1 MVLPNKMEE
10 LSRRKEVVM
19 KSSRNFLFAML
30 VLFVLFCLLQINL
43 PKKFVWS
50 PTFSHVDK
58 QPLGCFVF
66 DSVLTQSLPNGYHV
80 TKKTFFQ
87 LDQEHAKEKI
97 SVLMVVNQQDLKQ
110 LDVKYLCNIA
120 RRGGKVM
127 VVASSSFDDGRN
139 ADTVVGDTVGG
150 GKMEEVSVS
159 DDSHENPF
167 VDELERTFKVK
178 IEDGMYFS
186 LRGILSG
193 LRAHDNDMYDT
204 IYWNNRETMYAVQ
217 PYRMFY
223 NMVGGTLFVDSVPK
237 VKRLAYTLSTAGYD
251 YKYDS
256 LYVGDFTRF
265 DTIVDKKERIE
276 RIDTFAIKKVP
287 AAVSVPYGKG
297 EVIFVSSPLLFTNYG
312 MLEGNTFVYIFRLM
326 SYLADLPV
334 YRTEAYVKTDAMLVA
349 EQSPFREFI
358 KRPPLRWA
366 LYLALLGVVLFMIFT
381 ARRRQRVI
389 PIMSKPANRSLEFIQ
404 LIGTLYY
411 QRKDHVDL
419 VRKKFK
425 LFAEE
430 LRKTAGVD
438 ISDVNTDDREYLLLA
453 EKTGMNCD
461 RLKKVIRQIRLVLH
475 SEDNISVEEMRSLI
489 DAMDTIVRHAKN
501 G

>member
-1 MVLPNKMEE
+1 
-10 LSRRKEVVM
+10 M

-30 VLFVLFCLLQINL
+30 VLFVLFCLLQVNL

-97 SVLMVVNQQDLKQ
+97 SVLMVVDQQNLKQ

-127 VVASSSFDDGRN
+127 VVASSSLDDGRN
-139 ADTVVGDTVGG
+139 ADTVV
-150 GKMEEVSVS
+150 
-159 DDSHENPF
+159 
-167 VDELERTFKVK
+167 VDELERTFKVR
-178 IEDGMYFS
+178 IEDGTYFS
-186 LRGILSG
+186 LRGILAG
-193 LRAHDNDMYDT
+193 LKAHDNDMYDT
-204 IYWNNRETMYAVQ
+204 IYWNNRETMYAAQ

-251 YKYDS
+251 YRHDS
-256 LYVGDFTRF
+256 LYVGDFTGF
-265 DTIVDKKERIE
+265 DTIVDEKERIE

-312 MLEGNTFVYIFRLM
+312 MLEGNTSVYIFRLM

-411 QRKDHVDL
+411 QRKDHVNL

-453 EKTGMNCD
+453 EKTGMNSD

-475 SEDNISVEEMRSLI
+475 SEGNISVEEMRSLI

>member
-1 MVLPNKMEE
+1 
-10 LSRRKEVVM
+10 
-19 KSSRNFLFAML
+19 ML
-30 VLFVLFCLLQINL
+30 VLFVLFCLLQVNL

-97 SVLMVVNQQDLKQ
+97 SVLMVVDQQNLKQ

-139 ADTVVGDTVGG
+139 ADTVV
-150 GKMEEVSVS
+150 
-159 DDSHENPF
+159 
-167 VDELERTFKVK
+167 VDELERTFNVR
-178 IEDGMYFS
+178 IEDGTYFS
-186 LRGILSG
+186 LRGILAG
-193 LRAHDNDMYDT
+193 LKAHDNDMYDT
-204 IYWNNRETMYAVQ
+204 IYWNNRETMYAAQ
-217 PYRMFY
+217 SYRMFY

-251 YKYDS
+251 YKLDS
-256 LYVGDFTRF
+256 LYVGDFTGF
-265 DTIVDKKERIE
+265 DTIVDEKERIE

-287 AAVSVPYGKG
+287 TAVSVPYGKG

-453 EKTGMNCD
+453 EKTGMNSD

-475 SEDNISVEEMRSLI
+475 SEGNISVEEMRSLI

>member
-1 MVLPNKMEE
+1 MVLPNKIEE

-19 KSSRNFLFAML
+19 KSSRNFLFSML
-30 VLFVLFCLLQINL
+30 VLFVLFCLLQVNL

-97 SVLMVVNQQDLKQ
+97 SVLMVVDQQDLKQ

-139 ADTVVGDTVGG
+139 ADTVVV
-150 GKMEEVSVS
+150 
-159 DDSHENPF
+159 N
-167 VDELERTFKVK
+167 ELERTFKVK
-178 IEDGMYFS
+178 IEDGLYFS

-193 LRAHDNDMYDT
+193 LKAHDNDMYDT
-204 IYWNNRETMYAVQ
+204 IYWNNRETMYAAQ
-217 PYRMFY
+217 SYRMFY
-223 NMVGGTLFVDSVPK
+223 NLVGGTLFVDSVPK

-251 YKYDS
+251 YKHDS

-453 EKTGMNCD
+453 EKTGMNSD

-475 SEDNISVEEMRSLI
+475 SEGNISVEEMRSLI

>member
-1 MVLPNKMEE
+1 
-10 LSRRKEVVM
+10 M

-30 VLFVLFCLLQINL
+30 VLFVLFCLLQVNL

-97 SVLMVVNQQDLKQ
+97 SVLMVVDQQDLKR

-139 ADTVVGDTVGG
+139 ADTAV
-150 GKMEEVSVS
+150 
-159 DDSHENPF
+159 

-178 IEDGMYFS
+178 IEDGIYFS

-204 IYWNNRETMYAVQ
+204 IYWNNRETMYAAQ

-251 YKYDS
+251 YKHDS

-276 RIDTFAIKKVP
+276 RIDTSAIKKVP
-287 AAVSVPYGKG
+287 TAVSVPYGKG

-326 SYLADLPV
+326 SYLADFPV

-389 PIMSKPANRSLEFIQ
+389 PIISKPANRSLEFIQ

-453 EKTGMNCD
+453 EKTGMNSD

-475 SEDNISVEEMRSLI
+475 SEGNISVEEMRSLI

>member
-30 VLFVLFCLLQINL
+30 VLFVLFCLLQVNL

-66 DSVLTQSLPNGYHV
+66 DSILTQSLPNGYHV

-97 SVLMVVNQQDLKQ
+97 SVLMVVDQQDLKQ

-139 ADTVVGDTVGG
+139 ADTVV
-150 GKMEEVSVS
+150 
-159 DDSHENPF
+159 

-178 IEDGMYFS
+178 IEDGIYFS

-193 LRAHDNDMYDT
+193 LKAHDNDMYDT
-204 IYWNNRETMYAVQ
+204 IYWNNRETMYAAQ

-287 AAVSVPYGKG
+287 TAVSVPYGKG

-312 MLEGNTFVYIFRLM
+312 MLEGNTSVYIFRLM

-453 EKTGMNCD
+453 EKTGMNSD

-475 SEDNISVEEMRSLI
+475 SEGNISVEEMRSLI

>member
-1 MVLPNKMEE
+1 
-10 LSRRKEVVM
+10 M

-30 VLFVLFCLLQINL
+30 VLFVLFCLLQVNL

-58 QPLGCFVF
+58 QPFGCFVF

-97 SVLMVVNQQDLKQ
+97 SVLMVVDQQNLKQ

-139 ADTVVGDTVGG
+139 ADTVV
-150 GKMEEVSVS
+150 
-159 DDSHENPF
+159 
-167 VDELERTFKVK
+167 VDELERTFKVR
-178 IEDGMYFS
+178 IEGGTYFS

-193 LRAHDNDMYDT
+193 LKAHDNDMYDT
-204 IYWNNRETMYAVQ
+204 IYWNNRETMYAAQ
-217 PYRMFY
+217 PYKMFY

-251 YKYDS
+251 YKHDS
-256 LYVGDFTRF
+256 LYVGDFTSF
-265 DTIVDKKERIE
+265 DTIVDEKERIE

-287 AAVSVPYGKG
+287 TAVSVPYGKG

-312 MLEGNTFVYIFRLM
+312 MLEGNTSVYIFRLM

-453 EKTGMNCD
+453 EKTGMNSD
-461 RLKKVIRQIRLVLH
+461 RLKKMIRQIRLVLH
-475 SEDNISVEEMRSLI
+475 SEGNISVEEMRSLI

>member
-1 MVLPNKMEE
+1 
-10 LSRRKEVVM
+10 M

-30 VLFVLFCLLQINL
+30 VLFVLFCLLQVNL

-97 SVLMVVNQQDLKQ
+97 SVLMVVDQQNLKQ

-139 ADTVVGDTVGG
+139 ADTVV
-150 GKMEEVSVS
+150 
-159 DDSHENPF
+159 

-178 IEDGMYFS
+178 IEDGIYFS

-193 LRAHDNDMYDT
+193 LKAHDNDMYDT
-204 IYWNNRETMYAVQ
+204 IYWNNRETMYAAQ
-217 PYRMFY
+217 SYRMFY

-276 RIDTFAIKKVP
+276 RIDTFAIKKIP
-287 AAVSVPYGKG
+287 TAVSVPYGKG

-358 KRPPLRWA
+358 KRPPLRWT

-438 ISDVNTDDREYLLLA
+438 ISDVNTDDSEYLLLA
-453 EKTGMNCD
+453 EKTGMNSD

-475 SEDNISVEEMRSLI
+475 SEGNISVEEMRSLI

>member
-1 MVLPNKMEE
+1 
-10 LSRRKEVVM
+10 
-19 KSSRNFLFAML
+19 ML
-30 VLFVLFCLLQINL
+30 VLFVLFCLLQVNL

-58 QPLGCFVF
+58 QPFGCFVF

-97 SVLMVVNQQDLKQ
+97 SVLMVVDQQDLKQ

-139 ADTVVGDTVGG
+139 ADTV
-150 GKMEEVSVS
+150 M
-159 DDSHENPF
+159 

-178 IEDGMYFS
+178 IEDGLYFS

-193 LRAHDNDMYDT
+193 LKAHDNDMYDT
-204 IYWNNRETMYAVQ
+204 IYWNNRETMYAAQ
-217 PYRMFY
+217 PYKMFY

-251 YKYDS
+251 YRHDS
-256 LYVGDFTRF
+256 LYVGDFTSF
-265 DTIVDKKERIE
+265 DTIVDEKERIE

-287 AAVSVPYGKG
+287 TAVSVPYGKG

-312 MLEGNTFVYIFRLM
+312 MLEGNTSVYIFRLM

-389 PIMSKPANRSLEFIQ
+389 PIISKPANRSLEFIQ

-453 EKTGMNCD
+453 EKTGMNSD

-475 SEDNISVEEMRSLI
+475 SEGNISVEEMRSLI

>member
-1 MVLPNKMEE
+1 
-10 LSRRKEVVM
+10 M

-30 VLFVLFCLLQINL
+30 VLFVLFCLLQVNL

-97 SVLMVVNQQDLKQ
+97 SVLMVVDQQDLKQ

-127 VVASSSFDDGRN
+127 VVASSSLDDGRN
-139 ADTVVGDTVGG
+139 ADTVV
-150 GKMEEVSVS
+150 
-159 DDSHENPF
+159 
-167 VDELERTFKVK
+167 VDELERTFKVR
-178 IEDGMYFS
+178 IEDGLYFS
-186 LRGILSG
+186 LRGILAG
-193 LRAHDNDMYDT
+193 LKAHDNDMYDT
-204 IYWNNRETMYAVQ
+204 IYWNNRETMYAAQ
-217 PYRMFY
+217 SYRMFY

-276 RIDTFAIKKVP
+276 RIDTFAIKKIPV
-287 AAVSVPYGKG
+287 AVSVPYGKG

-334 YRTEAYVKTDAMLVA
+334 YRTEAYVETDAMLVA

-381 ARRRQRVI
+381 ARRRQRGI

-453 EKTGMNCD
+453 EKTGMNSD

-475 SEDNISVEEMRSLI
+475 SEGNISVEEMRSLI

>member
-1 MVLPNKMEE
+1 
-10 LSRRKEVVM
+10 M
-19 KSSRNFLFAML
+19 KSSRNFLFVML
-30 VLFVLFCLLQINL
+30 VLFVLFCLLQVNL

-97 SVLMVVNQQDLKQ
+97 SVLMVVDQQNLKQ

-127 VVASSSFDDGRN
+127 VVASGSFDDGRN
-139 ADTVVGDTVGG
+139 ADTVV
-150 GKMEEVSVS
+150 
-159 DDSHENPF
+159 
-167 VDELERTFKVK
+167 VDELERTFKVR
-178 IEDGMYFS
+178 IEDGTYFS
-186 LRGILSG
+186 LRGILAG
-193 LRAHDNDMYDT
+193 LKAHDNDMYDT
-204 IYWNNRETMYAVQ
+204 IYWNNRETMYAAQ

-389 PIMSKPANRSLEFIQ
+389 PIISKPANRSLEFIQ

-453 EKTGMNCD
+453 EKTGMNSD

-475 SEDNISVEEMRSLI
+475 SEGNISVEEMRSLI

>member
-1 MVLPNKMEE
+1 MVLQHKMEE
-10 LSRRKEVVM
+10 FSRRKEVVM
-19 KSSRNFLFAML
+19 KSSRNFLLAML
-30 VLFVLFCLLQINL
+30 VLFVLFCLLQVNL

-66 DSVLTQSLPNGYHV
+66 DSVLAQSLPNGYHV

-97 SVLMVVNQQDLKQ
+97 SVLMVVDQQNLKQ

-139 ADTVVGDTVGG
+139 ADTVV
-150 GKMEEVSVS
+150 
-159 DDSHENPF
+159 
-167 VDELERTFKVK
+167 VDELERTFKVR
-178 IEDGMYFS
+178 IEDGTYFS
-186 LRGILSG
+186 LRGILAG
-193 LRAHDNDMYDT
+193 LKAHDNDMYDT
-204 IYWNNRETMYAVQ
+204 IYWNNRETMYAAQ

-251 YKYDS
+251 YRQDS
-256 LYVGDFTRF
+256 LYVGDFTGF
-265 DTIVDKKERIE
+265 DTIVDEKERIE
-276 RIDTFAIKKVP
+276 RIDTFAIKKIP
-287 AAVSVPYGKG
+287 TAVSVPYGKG

-312 MLEGNTFVYIFRLM
+312 MLEGNTSVYIFRLM

-411 QRKDHVDL
+411 QRKDHVNL

-438 ISDVNTDDREYLLLA
+438 ISDVNTDDSEYLLLA
-453 EKTGMNCD
+453 EKTGMNSD

-475 SEDNISVEEMRSLI
+475 SEGNISVEEMRGLI
-489 DAMDTIVRHAKN
+489 DAMDAIVSHAKN

>member
-1 MVLPNKMEE
+1 
-10 LSRRKEVVM
+10 M

-30 VLFVLFCLLQINL
+30 VLFVLFCLLQVNL

-58 QPLGCFVF
+58 QPFGCFVF

-97 SVLMVVNQQDLKQ
+97 SVLMVVDQHNLKQ

-139 ADTVVGDTVGG
+139 TDTVV
-150 GKMEEVSVS
+150 
-159 DDSHENPF
+159 
-167 VDELERTFKVK
+167 VDELERTFKVR

-186 LRGILSG
+186 LRGILAG
-193 LRAHDNDMYDT
+193 LKAHDNDMYDT
-204 IYWNNRETMYAVQ
+204 IYWNNRETMYAAQ
-217 PYRMFY
+217 SYRMFY

-251 YKYDS
+251 YKHDS

-265 DTIVDKKERIE
+265 DTIVDEKERIE

-287 AAVSVPYGKG
+287 TAVSVPYGKG

-312 MLEGNTFVYIFRLM
+312 MLEGNTSVYIFRLM

-411 QRKDHVDL
+411 QRKDHVNL

-453 EKTGMNCD
+453 EKTGMNSD

-475 SEDNISVEEMRSLI
+475 SEGNISVEEMRSLI

>member
-1 MVLPNKMEE
+1 
-10 LSRRKEVVM
+10 M

-30 VLFVLFCLLQINL
+30 VLFVLFCLLQVNL

-139 ADTVVGDTVGG
+139 ADTVV
-150 GKMEEVSVS
+150 
-159 DDSHENPF
+159 
-167 VDELERTFKVK
+167 VDELERTFKVR
-178 IEDGMYFS
+178 IEDGTYFS
-186 LRGILSG
+186 LRGILGG
-193 LRAHDNDMYDT
+193 LKAHDNDMYDT
-204 IYWNNRETMYAVQ
+204 IYWNNRETMYAAQ

-287 AAVSVPYGKG
+287 TAVSVPYGKG

-453 EKTGMNCD
+453 EKTGMNSD

-475 SEDNISVEEMRSLI
+475 SEGNISVEEMRSLI

>member
-1 MVLPNKMEE
+1 
-10 LSRRKEVVM
+10 
-19 KSSRNFLFAML
+19 ML
-30 VLFVLFCLLQINL
+30 VLFVLFCLLQVNL

-66 DSVLTQSLPNGYHV
+66 DSILAQSLPNGYHV

-97 SVLMVVNQQDLKQ
+97 SVLMVVDQQDLKQ

-139 ADTVVGDTVGG
+139 ADTVVV
-150 GKMEEVSVS
+150 
-159 DDSHENPF
+159 N
-167 VDELERTFKVK
+167 ELERTFKVK
-178 IEDGMYFS
+178 IEDGIYFS
-186 LRGILSG
+186 LRGILNG

-204 IYWNNRETMYAVQ
+204 IYWNNRETMYAAQ
-217 PYRMFY
+217 SYRMFY

-251 YKYDS
+251 YKHDS

-276 RIDTFAIKKVP
+276 RIDTFAIKKIP

-411 QRKDHVDL
+411 QRKDHVNL

-438 ISDVNTDDREYLLLA
+438 ISDVNTDDSEYLLLA
-453 EKTGMNCD
+453 EKTGMNSD
-461 RLKKVIRQIRLVLH
+461 RLKKVIRQIRLALH
-475 SEDNISVEEMRSLI
+475 SEGNISVEEMRSLI
-489 DAMDTIVRHAKN
+489 DAMDTIVSHAKN

>member
-1 MVLPNKMEE
+1 MVPQNKMEE
-10 LSRRKEVVM
+10 FPRRKEVVM

-30 VLFVLFCLLQINL
+30 VLFVLFCLLQVNL

-58 QPLGCFVF
+58 QPFGCFVF

-97 SVLMVVNQQDLKQ
+97 SVLMVVDQQNLKQ

-139 ADTVVGDTVGG
+139 TDTVV
-150 GKMEEVSVS
+150 
-159 DDSHENPF
+159 
-167 VDELERTFKVK
+167 VDELERTFKVR
-178 IEDGMYFS
+178 IEDGTYFS
-186 LRGILSG
+186 LRGILAG
-193 LRAHDNDMYDT
+193 LKAHDNDMYDT
-204 IYWNNRETMYAVQ
+204 IYWNNRETMYAAQ
-217 PYRMFY
+217 SYRMFY

-251 YKYDS
+251 YKLDS
-256 LYVGDFTRF
+256 LYVGDFTGF
-265 DTIVDKKERIE
+265 DTIVDEKERIE

-287 AAVSVPYGKG
+287 TAVSVPYGKG

-453 EKTGMNCD
+453 EKTGMNSD

-475 SEDNISVEEMRSLI
+475 SEGNISVEEMRSLI

>member
-1 MVLPNKMEE
+1 
-10 LSRRKEVVM
+10 M

-30 VLFVLFCLLQINL
+30 VLFVLFCLLQVNL

-58 QPLGCFVF
+58 QPFGCFVF

-87 LDQEHAKEKI
+87 LDQEYAKEKI
-97 SVLMVVNQQDLKQ
+97 SVLMVVDQHNLKQ

-139 ADTVVGDTVGG
+139 ADTVV
-150 GKMEEVSVS
+150 
-159 DDSHENPF
+159 
-167 VDELERTFKVK
+167 VDELERTFKVR
-178 IEDGMYFS
+178 IEDGTYFS

-193 LRAHDNDMYDT
+193 LKAHDNDMYDT
-204 IYWNNRETMYAVQ
+204 IYWNNRETMYAAQ
-217 PYRMFY
+217 SYRMFY

-251 YKYDS
+251 YKLDS
-256 LYVGDFTRF
+256 LYVGDFTGF
-265 DTIVDKKERIE
+265 DTIVDEKERIE

-287 AAVSVPYGKG
+287 TAVSVPYGKG

-312 MLEGNTFVYIFRLM
+312 MLEGNTSVYIFRLM

-453 EKTGMNCD
+453 EKTGMNSD

-475 SEDNISVEEMRSLI
+475 SEGNISVEEMRSLI

>member
-1 MVLPNKMEE
+1 
-10 LSRRKEVVM
+10 
-19 KSSRNFLFAML
+19 ML
-30 VLFVLFCLLQINL
+30 VLFVLFCLLQVNL

-58 QPLGCFVF
+58 QPFGCFVF

-87 LDQEHAKEKI
+87 LDQEYAKEKI
-97 SVLMVVNQQDLKQ
+97 SVLMVVDQQNLKQ

-139 ADTVVGDTVGG
+139 ADTVV
-150 GKMEEVSVS
+150 
-159 DDSHENPF
+159 

-178 IEDGMYFS
+178 IEDGIYFS

-193 LRAHDNDMYDT
+193 LKAHDNDMYDT
-204 IYWNNRETMYAVQ
+204 IYWNNRETMYAAQ
-217 PYRMFY
+217 SYRMFY

-287 AAVSVPYGKG
+287 TAVSVPYGKG

-411 QRKDHVDL
+411 QRKDHGDL

-453 EKTGMNCD
+453 EKTGMNSD

-475 SEDNISVEEMRSLI
+475 SEGNISVEEMRSLI

>member
-1 MVLPNKMEE
+1 
-10 LSRRKEVVM
+10 
-19 KSSRNFLFAML
+19 ML
-30 VLFVLFCLLQINL
+30 VLFVLFCLLQVNL

-97 SVLMVVNQQDLKQ
+97 SVLMVVDQQNLKQ

-127 VVASSSFDDGRN
+127 VVASGSFDDGRN
-139 ADTVVGDTVGG
+139 ADTVV
-150 GKMEEVSVS
+150 
-159 DDSHENPF
+159 
-167 VDELERTFKVK
+167 VDELERTFNVR
-178 IEDGMYFS
+178 IEDGTYFS
-186 LRGILSG
+186 LRGILAG
-193 LRAHDNDMYDT
+193 LKAHDNDMYDT
-204 IYWNNRETMYAVQ
+204 IYWNNRETMYAAQ
-217 PYRMFY
+217 SYRMFY

-287 AAVSVPYGKG
+287 TAVSVPYGKG

-453 EKTGMNCD
+453 EKTGMNSD

-475 SEDNISVEEMRSLI
+475 SEGNISVEEMRSLI

>member
-1 MVLPNKMEE
+1 
-10 LSRRKEVVM
+10 
-19 KSSRNFLFAML
+19 ML
-30 VLFVLFCLLQINL
+30 VLFVLFCLLQVNL

-58 QPLGCFVF
+58 QPFGCFVF

-97 SVLMVVNQQDLKQ
+97 SVLMVVDQQNLKQ

-139 ADTVVGDTVGG
+139 ADTVV
-150 GKMEEVSVS
+150 
-159 DDSHENPF
+159 
-167 VDELERTFKVK
+167 VDELERTFKVR
-178 IEDGMYFS
+178 IEDGTYFS
-186 LRGILSG
+186 LRGILAG
-193 LRAHDNDMYDT
+193 LKAHDNDMYDT
-204 IYWNNRETMYAVQ
+204 IYWNNRETMYAAQ
-217 PYRMFY
+217 SYRMFY

-251 YKYDS
+251 YRHDS
-256 LYVGDFTRF
+256 LYVGDFTGF
-265 DTIVDKKERIE
+265 DTIVDEKERIE
-276 RIDTFAIKKVP
+276 RIDTFAIKKIPV
-287 AAVSVPYGKG
+287 AVSVPYGKG

-453 EKTGMNCD
+453 EKTGMNSD

-475 SEDNISVEEMRSLI
+475 SEGNISVEEMRSLI

>member
-1 MVLPNKMEE
+1 
-10 LSRRKEVVM
+10 M

-30 VLFVLFCLLQINL
+30 VLFVLFCLLQVNL

-97 SVLMVVNQQDLKQ
+97 SVLMVVDQQDLKR

-139 ADTVVGDTVGG
+139 ADTVV
-150 GKMEEVSVS
+150 
-159 DDSHENPF
+159 

-178 IEDGMYFS
+178 IEDGIYFS

-193 LRAHDNDMYDT
+193 LKAHDNDMYDT
-204 IYWNNRETMYAVQ
+204 IYWNNRETMYAAQ
-217 PYRMFY
+217 PYKMFY

-251 YKYDS
+251 YKHDS
-256 LYVGDFTRF
+256 LYVGDFTSF
-265 DTIVDKKERIE
+265 DTIVDEKERIE

-287 AAVSVPYGKG
+287 TAVSVPYGKG

-312 MLEGNTFVYIFRLM
+312 MLEGNTSVYIFRLM

-453 EKTGMNCD
+453 EKTGMNSD

-475 SEDNISVEEMRSLI
+475 SEGNISVEEMRSLI

>member
-1 MVLPNKMEE
+1 
-10 LSRRKEVVM
+10 
-19 KSSRNFLFAML
+19 ML
-30 VLFVLFCLLQINL
+30 ALFVLFCLLQVNL

-97 SVLMVVNQQDLKQ
+97 SVLMVVDQQNLKQ

-139 ADTVVGDTVGG
+139 ADTVV
-150 GKMEEVSVS
+150 
-159 DDSHENPF
+159 
-167 VDELERTFKVK
+167 VDELERTFNVR
-178 IEDGMYFS
+178 IEDGTYFS
-186 LRGILSG
+186 LRGILAG
-193 LRAHDNDMYDT
+193 LKAHDNDMYDT
-204 IYWNNRETMYAVQ
+204 IYWNNRETMYAAQ
-217 PYRMFY
+217 SYRMFY

-251 YKYDS
+251 YKHDS
-256 LYVGDFTRF
+256 LYVGDFTGF
-265 DTIVDKKERIE
+265 DTIVDEKERIE
-276 RIDTFAIKKVP
+276 RIDTFAIKKIPV
-287 AAVSVPYGKG
+287 AVSVPYGKG

-453 EKTGMNCD
+453 EKTGMNSD

-475 SEDNISVEEMRSLI
+475 SEGNISVEEMRSLI

>member
-1 MVLPNKMEE
+1 
-10 LSRRKEVVM
+10 M

-30 VLFVLFCLLQINL
+30 VLFVLFCLLQVNL

-58 QPLGCFVF
+58 QPFGCFVF

-97 SVLMVVNQQDLKQ
+97 SVLMVVDQHNLKQ

-139 ADTVVGDTVGG
+139 ADTVV
-150 GKMEEVSVS
+150 
-159 DDSHENPF
+159 
-167 VDELERTFKVK
+167 VDELERTFKVR

-193 LRAHDNDMYDT
+193 LKAHDNDMYDT
-204 IYWNNRETMYAVQ
+204 IYWNNRETMYAAQ
-217 PYRMFY
+217 PYKMFY

-251 YKYDS
+251 YKLDS
-256 LYVGDFTRF
+256 LYVGDFTGF
-265 DTIVDKKERIE
+265 DTIVDEKERIE

-287 AAVSVPYGKG
+287 TAVSVPYGKG

-312 MLEGNTFVYIFRLM
+312 MLEGNTSVYIFRLM

-453 EKTGMNCD
+453 EKTGMNSD

-475 SEDNISVEEMRSLI
+475 SEGNISVEEMRSLI

>member
-1 MVLPNKMEE
+1 MVLQNKMEE
-10 LSRRKEVVM
+10 VSRRKEVVM

-30 VLFVLFCLLQINL
+30 VLFVLFCLLQVNL

-97 SVLMVVNQQDLKQ
+97 SVLMVVDQQNLKQ

-127 VVASSSFDDGRN
+127 VVASGSFDDGRN
-139 ADTVVGDTVGG
+139 ADTVV
-150 GKMEEVSVS
+150 
-159 DDSHENPF
+159 

-178 IEDGMYFS
+178 IEEGMFFS
-186 LRGILSG
+186 LRGILAG
-193 LRAHDNDMYDT
+193 LKAHDNDMYDT
-204 IYWNNRETMYAVQ
+204 IYWNNRETMYAAQ

-276 RIDTFAIKKVP
+276 RIDTFAIKKIP

-411 QRKDHVDL
+411 QRKDHVNL

-453 EKTGMNCD
+453 EKTGMNSD
-461 RLKKVIRQIRLVLH
+461 RLKKVIRQIRLALH
-475 SEDNISVEEMRSLI
+475 SEGNISVEEMRSLI

>member
-1 MVLPNKMEE
+1 
-10 LSRRKEVVM
+10 
-19 KSSRNFLFAML
+19 ML
-30 VLFVLFCLLQINL
+30 VLFVLFCLLQVNL

-97 SVLMVVNQQDLKQ
+97 SVLMVVEQQNLKQ

-139 ADTVVGDTVGG
+139 ADTVV
-150 GKMEEVSVS
+150 
-159 DDSHENPF
+159 

-178 IEDGMYFS
+178 IEDGIYFS

-193 LRAHDNDMYDT
+193 LKAHDNDMYDT
-204 IYWNNRETMYAVQ
+204 IYWNNRETMYAAQ
-217 PYRMFY
+217 SYRMFY

-276 RIDTFAIKKVP
+276 RIDTFAIKKIP
-287 AAVSVPYGKG
+287 TAVSVPYGKG

-475 SEDNISVEEMRSLI
+475 SEGNISVEEMRSLI

>member
-30 VLFVLFCLLQINL
+30 VLFVLFCLLQVYL

-97 SVLMVVNQQDLKQ
+97 SVLMVVDQQNLKQ

-127 VVASSSFDDGRN
+127 VVASSSSDDGRN
-139 ADTVVGDTVGG
+139 ADTVV
-150 GKMEEVSVS
+150 
-159 DDSHENPF
+159 

-178 IEDGMYFS
+178 IEDGLYFS

-204 IYWNNRETMYAVQ
+204 IYWNNRETMYAAQ
-217 PYRMFY
+217 SYRMFY

-276 RIDTFAIKKVP
+276 RIDTFAIKKIP
-287 AAVSVPYGKG
+287 TAVSVPYGKG

-312 MLEGNTFVYIFRLM
+312 MLEGNTSVYIFRLM

-453 EKTGMNCD
+453 EKTGMNSD

-475 SEDNISVEEMRSLI
+475 SEGNISVEEMRSLI

>member
-1 MVLPNKMEE
+1 MVLQNKMEE

-30 VLFVLFCLLQINL
+30 VLFVLFCLLQVNL

-97 SVLMVVNQQDLKQ
+97 SVLMVVDQQNLKQ

-139 ADTVVGDTVGG
+139 ADTVV
-150 GKMEEVSVS
+150 
-159 DDSHENPF
+159 
-167 VDELERTFKVK
+167 VDELERTFKVR
-178 IEDGMYFS
+178 IEDGTYFS
-186 LRGILSG
+186 LRGILAG
-193 LRAHDNDMYDT
+193 LKAHDNDMYDT
-204 IYWNNRETMYAVQ
+204 IYWNNRETMYAAQ
-217 PYRMFY
+217 SYRMFY

-251 YKYDS
+251 YKLDS
-256 LYVGDFTRF
+256 LYVGDFTSF
-265 DTIVDKKERIE
+265 DTIVDEKERIE

-287 AAVSVPYGKG
+287 TAVSVPYGKG

-453 EKTGMNCD
+453 EKTGMNSD

-475 SEDNISVEEMRSLI
+475 SEGNISVEEMRSLI

>member
-1 MVLPNKMEE
+1 
-10 LSRRKEVVM
+10 M

-30 VLFVLFCLLQINL
+30 VLFVLFCLLQVNL

-97 SVLMVVNQQDLKQ
+97 SVLMVVDQQNLKQ

-139 ADTVVGDTVGG
+139 ADTVV
-150 GKMEEVSVS
+150 
-159 DDSHENPF
+159 

-178 IEDGMYFS
+178 IEDGIYFS

-193 LRAHDNDMYDT
+193 LKAHDNDMYDT
-204 IYWNNRETMYAVQ
+204 IYWNNRETMYAAQ
-217 PYRMFY
+217 SYRMFY

-251 YKYDS
+251 YKHDS

-287 AAVSVPYGKG
+287 TAVSVPYGKG

-411 QRKDHVDL
+411 QRKDHVNL

-438 ISDVNTDDREYLLLA
+438 ISDVNTDDSEYLLLA
-453 EKTGMNCD
+453 EKTGMNSD

-475 SEDNISVEEMRSLI
+475 SEGNISVEEMRSLI
-489 DAMDTIVRHAKN
+489 DAMDTIVRYAKN

>member
-1 MVLPNKMEE
+1 
-10 LSRRKEVVM
+10 M

-30 VLFVLFCLLQINL
+30 VLFVLFCLLQVNL

-58 QPLGCFVF
+58 QPFGCFVF

-97 SVLMVVNQQDLKQ
+97 SVLMVVDQQNLKQ

-127 VVASSSFDDGRN
+127 VVASGSFDDGRN
-139 ADTVVGDTVGG
+139 ADTVV
-150 GKMEEVSVS
+150 
-159 DDSHENPF
+159 
-167 VDELERTFKVK
+167 VDELERTFKVR

-204 IYWNNRETMYAVQ
+204 IYWNNRETMYAAQ

-251 YKYDS
+251 YKHDS

-276 RIDTFAIKKVP
+276 RIDTFAIKKIP

-438 ISDVNTDDREYLLLA
+438 ISDVNTDDSEYLLLA
-453 EKTGMNCD
+453 EKTGMNSD
-461 RLKKVIRQIRLVLH
+461 RLKKVIRQIRLALH
-475 SEDNISVEEMRSLI
+475 SEGNISVEEMRSLI
-489 DAMDTIVRHAKN
+489 DAMDTIVSHAKN

>member
-1 MVLPNKMEE
+1 MVLQNKMEE
-10 LSRRKEVVM
+10 VSRRKEVVM

-30 VLFVLFCLLQINL
+30 VLFVLFCLLQVNL

-97 SVLMVVNQQDLKQ
+97 SVLMVVDQQDLKR

-127 VVASSSFDDGRN
+127 VVASGSFDDGRN
-139 ADTVVGDTVGG
+139 ADTVV
-150 GKMEEVSVS
+150 
-159 DDSHENPF
+159 

-186 LRGILSG
+186 LRGILAG
-193 LRAHDNDMYDT
+193 LKAHDNDMYDT
-204 IYWNNRETMYAVQ
+204 IYWNNRETMYAAQ
-217 PYRMFY
+217 SYRMFY

-438 ISDVNTDDREYLLLA
+438 ISDVNTDDGEYLLLA
-453 EKTGMNCD
+453 EKTGMNSD

-475 SEDNISVEEMRSLI
+475 SEGNISVEEMRSLI

>member
-30 VLFVLFCLLQINL
+30 VLFVLFCLLQVNL

-97 SVLMVVNQQDLKQ
+97 SVLMVVDQQDLKQ

-139 ADTVVGDTVGG
+139 ADTVV
-150 GKMEEVSVS
+150 
-159 DDSHENPF
+159 
-167 VDELERTFKVK
+167 VDELERTFKVR

-193 LRAHDNDMYDT
+193 LKAHDNNMYDT
-204 IYWNNRETMYAVQ
+204 IYWNNRETMYAAQ

-251 YKYDS
+251 YKHDS

-276 RIDTFAIKKVP
+276 RIDTFAIKKIPV
-287 AAVSVPYGKG
+287 AVSVPYGKG

-453 EKTGMNCD
+453 EKTGMNSD

-475 SEDNISVEEMRSLI
+475 SEGNISVEEMRSLI

>member
-1 MVLPNKMEE
+1 
-10 LSRRKEVVM
+10 M

-30 VLFVLFCLLQINL
+30 VLFVLFCLLQVNL

-97 SVLMVVNQQDLKQ
+97 SVLMVVDQQDLKR

-139 ADTVVGDTVGG
+139 ADTVV
-150 GKMEEVSVS
+150 
-159 DDSHENPF
+159 

-178 IEDGMYFS
+178 IEDGLYFS
-186 LRGILSG
+186 LRGILAG
-193 LRAHDNDMYDT
+193 LKAHDNDMYDT
-204 IYWNNRETMYAVQ
+204 IYWNNRETMYAAQ
-217 PYRMFY
+217 SYRMFY

-237 VKRLAYTLSTAGYD
+237 VKKLAYTLSTAGYD

-276 RIDTFAIKKVP
+276 RIDTFAIKKIP

-438 ISDVNTDDREYLLLA
+438 ISDVNTDDSEYLLLA
-453 EKTGMNCD
+453 EKTGMNSD

-475 SEDNISVEEMRSLI
+475 SEGNISVEEMRSLI

>member
-1 MVLPNKMEE
+1 
-10 LSRRKEVVM
+10 M

-30 VLFVLFCLLQINL
+30 VLFVLFCLLQVNL

-58 QPLGCFVF
+58 QPFGCFVF

-87 LDQEHAKEKI
+87 LDQEHAKERI
-97 SVLMVVNQQDLKQ
+97 SVLMVVDQQNLKQ

-139 ADTVVGDTVGG
+139 ADTVV
-150 GKMEEVSVS
+150 
-159 DDSHENPF
+159 

-178 IEDGMYFS
+178 IEDGLYFS
-186 LRGILSG
+186 LRGILAG
-193 LRAHDNDMYDT
+193 LKAHDNDMYDT
-204 IYWNNRETMYAVQ
+204 IYWNNRETMYAAQ
-217 PYRMFY
+217 SYRMFY

-251 YKYDS
+251 YRHDS
-256 LYVGDFTRF
+256 LYVGDFTGF
-265 DTIVDKKERIE
+265 DTIVDEKERIE

-438 ISDVNTDDREYLLLA
+438 ISDVNTDDREYQLLA
-453 EKTGMNCD
+453 EKTGMNSD

-475 SEDNISVEEMRSLI
+475 SEGNISVEEMRSLI

>member
-1 MVLPNKMEE
+1 MVLQNKMEE

-30 VLFVLFCLLQINL
+30 VLFVLFCLLQVNL

-66 DSVLTQSLPNGYHV
+66 DSVLAQSLPNGYHV

-127 VVASSSFDDGRN
+127 VVASSSLDDGRN
-139 ADTVVGDTVGG
+139 ADTVVV
-150 GKMEEVSVS
+150 
-159 DDSHENPF
+159 N
-167 VDELERTFKVK
+167 ELERTFKVK
-178 IEDGMYFS
+178 IEDGLYFS

-193 LRAHDNDMYDT
+193 LKAHDNDMYDT
-204 IYWNNRETMYAVQ
+204 IYWNNRETMYAAQ
-217 PYRMFY
+217 SYRMFY

-251 YKYDS
+251 YKHDS

-312 MLEGNTFVYIFRLM
+312 MLEGNTFGYIFRLM

-438 ISDVNTDDREYLLLA
+438 ISDVNTDDSEYLLLA

-475 SEDNISVEEMRSLI
+475 SEGNISVEEMRSLI
-489 DAMDTIVRHAKN
+489 DAMDTIVSHAKN

>member
-1 MVLPNKMEE
+1 
-10 LSRRKEVVM
+10 M

-30 VLFVLFCLLQINL
+30 VLFVLFCLLQVNL

-58 QPLGCFVF
+58 QPFGCFVF

-97 SVLMVVNQQDLKQ
+97 SVLMVVDQQNLKQ

-139 ADTVVGDTVGG
+139 ADTVV
-150 GKMEEVSVS
+150 
-159 DDSHENPF
+159 
-167 VDELERTFKVK
+167 VDELERTFNVR
-178 IEDGMYFS
+178 IEDGTYFS

-193 LRAHDNDMYDT
+193 LKAHDNDMYDT
-204 IYWNNRETMYAVQ
+204 IYWNNRETMYAAQ
-217 PYRMFY
+217 SYRMFY

-251 YKYDS
+251 YRQDS
-256 LYVGDFTRF
+256 LYVGDFTGF
-265 DTIVDKKERIE
+265 DTIVDEKERIE
-276 RIDTFAIKKVP
+276 RIDTFAIKKIPV
-287 AAVSVPYGKG
+287 AVSVPYGKG

-389 PIMSKPANRSLEFIQ
+389 PIISKPANRSLEFIQ

-453 EKTGMNCD
+453 EKTGMNSD

-475 SEDNISVEEMRSLI
+475 SEGNISVEEMRSLI

>member
-1 MVLPNKMEE
+1 
-10 LSRRKEVVM
+10 M

-97 SVLMVVNQQDLKQ
+97 SVLMVVDQQDLKQ

-139 ADTVVGDTVGG
+139 ADTVV
-150 GKMEEVSVS
+150 
-159 DDSHENPF
+159 
-167 VDELERTFKVK
+167 VDELERTFKVR
-178 IEDGMYFS
+178 IEDGIYFS

-193 LRAHDNDMYDT
+193 LKAHDNDMYDT
-204 IYWNNRETMYAVQ
+204 IYWNNRETMYAAQ
-217 PYRMFY
+217 SYRMFY

-276 RIDTFAIKKVP
+276 RIDTFAIKKIPV
-287 AAVSVPYGKG
+287 AVSVPYGKG

-475 SEDNISVEEMRSLI
+475 SEGNISVEEMRSLI

>member
-30 VLFVLFCLLQINL
+30 VLFVLFCLLQVNL

-58 QPLGCFVF
+58 QPFGCFVF

-87 LDQEHAKEKI
+87 LDQEYAKEKI
-97 SVLMVVNQQDLKQ
+97 SVLMVVDQQNLKQ

-139 ADTVVGDTVGG
+139 ADTVV
-150 GKMEEVSVS
+150 
-159 DDSHENPF
+159 

-178 IEDGMYFS
+178 IEDGLYFS
-186 LRGILSG
+186 LRGILAG
-193 LRAHDNDMYDT
+193 LKAHDNDMYDT
-204 IYWNNRETMYAVQ
+204 IYWNNRETMYAAQ
-217 PYRMFY
+217 SYRMFY

-237 VKRLAYTLSTAGYD
+237 VKRLAYTLSAAGYD
-251 YKYDS
+251 YKLDS

-265 DTIVDKKERIE
+265 DTIVDEKERIE

-287 AAVSVPYGKG
+287 TAVSVPYGKG

-312 MLEGNTFVYIFRLM
+312 MLEGNTSVYIFRLM

-453 EKTGMNCD
+453 EKTGMNSD

-475 SEDNISVEEMRSLI
+475 SEGNISVEEMRSLI

>member
-1 MVLPNKMEE
+1 
-10 LSRRKEVVM
+10 M

-30 VLFVLFCLLQINL
+30 VLFVLFCLLQVNL

-58 QPLGCFVF
+58 QPFGCFVF

-97 SVLMVVNQQDLKQ
+97 SVLMVVDQQNLKQ

-139 ADTVVGDTVGG
+139 ADTVV
-150 GKMEEVSVS
+150 
-159 DDSHENPF
+159 

-178 IEDGMYFS
+178 IEDGLYFS

-193 LRAHDNDMYDT
+193 LKAHDNDMYDT
-204 IYWNNRETMYAVQ
+204 IYWNNRETMYAAQ
-217 PYRMFY
+217 SYRMFY

-237 VKRLAYTLSTAGYD
+237 VKRLAYTLSAAGYD
-251 YKYDS
+251 YKLDS

-265 DTIVDKKERIE
+265 DTIVDEKERIE

-287 AAVSVPYGKG
+287 TAVSVPYGKG

-312 MLEGNTFVYIFRLM
+312 MLEGNTSVYIFRLM

-334 YRTEAYVKTDAMLVA
+334 YRTEAYVKTDAMLVV

-366 LYLALLGVVLFMIFT
+366 LYLALLGVALFMIFT

-453 EKTGMNCD
+453 EKTGMNSD

-475 SEDNISVEEMRSLI
+475 SEGNISVEEMRSLI

>member
-1 MVLPNKMEE
+1 
-10 LSRRKEVVM
+10 M
-19 KSSRNFLFAML
+19 KSSRNFLFVML
-30 VLFVLFCLLQINL
+30 ALFVLFCLLQVNL

-58 QPLGCFVF
+58 QPFGCFVF

-97 SVLMVVNQQDLKQ
+97 SVLMVVDQQNLKQ

-139 ADTVVGDTVGG
+139 ADTVV
-150 GKMEEVSVS
+150 
-159 DDSHENPF
+159 

-178 IEDGMYFS
+178 IEDGTYFS

-193 LRAHDNDMYDT
+193 LKAHDNDMYDT
-204 IYWNNRETMYAVQ
+204 IYWNNRETMYAAQ
-217 PYRMFY
+217 SYRMFY

-251 YKYDS
+251 YRHDS
-256 LYVGDFTRF
+256 LYVGDFTGF
-265 DTIVDKKERIE
+265 DTIVDEKERIE
-276 RIDTFAIKKVP
+276 RIDTFAIKKIPV
-287 AAVSVPYGKG
+287 AVSVPYGKG

-453 EKTGMNCD
+453 EKTGMNSD

-475 SEDNISVEEMRSLI
+475 SEGNISVEEMRSLI

>member
-1 MVLPNKMEE
+1 
-10 LSRRKEVVM
+10 M

-30 VLFVLFCLLQINL
+30 VLFVLFCLLQVNL

-97 SVLMVVNQQDLKQ
+97 SVLMVVDQQDLKQ

-139 ADTVVGDTVGG
+139 ADTVV
-150 GKMEEVSVS
+150 
-159 DDSHENPF
+159 
-167 VDELERTFKVK
+167 VDELERTFKVR

-186 LRGILSG
+186 LRGILAG
-193 LRAHDNDMYDT
+193 LKAHDNDMYDT
-204 IYWNNRETMYAVQ
+204 IYWNNRETMYAAQ
-217 PYRMFY
+217 SYRMFY

-251 YKYDS
+251 YKLDS
-256 LYVGDFTRF
+256 LYVGDFTGF
-265 DTIVDKKERIE
+265 DTIVDEKERIE

-287 AAVSVPYGKG
+287 TAVSVPYGKG

-312 MLEGNTFVYIFRLM
+312 MLEGNTSVYIFRLM

-389 PIMSKPANRSLEFIQ
+389 PIISKPANRSLEFIQ

-453 EKTGMNCD
+453 EKTGMNSD

-475 SEDNISVEEMRSLI
+475 SEGNISVEEMRSLI

>member
-1 MVLPNKMEE
+1 
-10 LSRRKEVVM
+10 M

-30 VLFVLFCLLQINL
+30 VLFVLFCLLQVNL

-58 QPLGCFVF
+58 QPFGCFVF

-97 SVLMVVNQQDLKQ
+97 SVLMVVDQQNLKQ

-139 ADTVVGDTVGG
+139 ADTVV
-150 GKMEEVSVS
+150 
-159 DDSHENPF
+159 
-167 VDELERTFKVK
+167 VDELERTFNVR
-178 IEDGMYFS
+178 IEDGTYFS
-186 LRGILSG
+186 LRGILAG
-193 LRAHDNDMYDT
+193 LKAHDNDMYDT
-204 IYWNNRETMYAVQ
+204 IYWNNRETMYAAQ
-217 PYRMFY
+217 SYRMFY

-251 YKYDS
+251 YKLDS
-256 LYVGDFTRF
+256 LYVGDFTGF
-265 DTIVDKKERIE
+265 DTIVDEKERIE

-287 AAVSVPYGKG
+287 TAVSVPYGKG

-453 EKTGMNCD
+453 EKTGMNSD

-475 SEDNISVEEMRSLI
+475 SEGNISVEEMRSLI